1 MITATI
7 VMVFFVLFLVLLVAG
22 IPAFASLMALLFSE
36 VCYLLV
42 VGWPFWLFLILI
54 VCLCKKGGK

>member
-7 VMVFFVLFLVLLVAG
+7 VMVLFILFLVFLILGV
-22 IPAFASLMALLFSE
+22 PAFAGLMALLLGE

-42 VGWPFWLFLILI
+42 VGWPFWLILILV